1 MKTTV
6 RATVIVPDTY
16 VTIQRLYDLGTS
28 FQLEREIK
36 TGHDAADF
44 IEKLQAAGGKVID
57 LHQFID
63 DDDLKEKW
71 RATYEYISK

>member
-1 MKTTV
+1 MKTIV
-6 RATVIVPDTY
+6 RATVIIPDTY

-28 FQLEREIK
+28 FRLEREVK

-44 IEKLQAAGGKVID
+44 IEKLQAAGGNVID

-71 RATYEYISK
+71 CATYEYISK